1 MADWGAGRY
10 EATAAALGR
19 RPAMRLVEV
28 TRARLAGE
36 GFDATVVV
44 GEAQALPF
52 ADESFGVVLS
62 VFAAI
67 FAPSA
72 EEAIGD
78 ILRMLRPGGR
88 TFVCAWIPTGTID
101 AMMRAFGRAIA
112 AATGST
118 SNPPFSWHDRDA
130 VEGVA
135 AGHGARVA
143 AHDGE
148 VAFVGDSPEA
158 HFAAQEQSHPMALAM
173 QALLES
179 AGTYPALREE
189 ALAILR
195 RGNES
200 PESFRVTSAYR
211 VLELR
216 KTG

>member
-1 MADWGAGRY
+1 
-10 EATAAALGR
+10 
-19 RPAMRLVEV
+19 
-28 TRARLAGE
+28 
-36 GFDATVVV
+36 
-44 GEAQALPF
+44 LPT
-52 ADESFGVVLS
+52 ESFDVVLS

-78 ILRMLRPGGR
+78 ILRVLRPGGR
-88 TFVCAWIPTGTID
+88 AFVSAWIPTGTID

-118 SNPPFSWHDRDA
+118 SNPPFSWRDRDA
-130 VEGVA
+130 VEEVA

-173 QALLES
+173 QALLERPGRIRPS
-179 AGTYPALREE
+179 ARRRLRSCVGETNLPGRSVSR
-189 ALAILR
+189 ARIACSSSARPGRRAQPQLR
-195 RGNES
+195 
-200 PESFRVTSAYR
+200 TS
-211 VLELR
+211 
-216 KTG
+216 

>member
-52 ADESFGVVLS
+52 ADESFDVVLS

-78 ILRMLRPGGR
+78 ILRVLRPGGR
-88 TFVCAWIPTGTID
+88 AFVSAWIPTGTID

-112 AATGST
+112 A
-118 SNPPFSWHDRDA
+118 
-130 VEGVA
+130 
-135 AGHGARVA
+135 ARVA

-200 PESFRVTSAYR
+200 PESFRVTSPYR

>member
-52 ADESFGVVLS
+52 ADESFDVVLS

-78 ILRMLRPGGR
+78 ILRVLRP
-88 TFVCAWIPTGTID
+88 
-101 AMMRAFGRAIA
+101 
-112 AATGST
+112 
-118 SNPPFSWHDRDA
+118 
-130 VEGVA
+130 
-135 AGHGARVA
+135 
-143 AHDGE
+143 
-148 VAFVGDSPEA
+148 
-158 HFAAQEQSHPMALAM
+158 
-173 QALLES
+173 
-179 AGTYPALREE
+179 
-189 ALAILR
+189 
-195 RGNES
+195 
-200 PESFRVTSAYR
+200 VTSPYR

>member
-1 MADWGAGRY
+1 V
-10 EATAAALGR
+10 TAVD
-19 RPAMRLVEV
+19 PAMRLVEV

-52 ADESFGVVLS
+52 ADESFG
-62 VFAAI
+62 
-67 FAPSA
+67 
-72 EEAIGD
+72 
-78 ILRMLRPGGR
+78 
-88 TFVCAWIPTGTID
+88 
-101 AMMRAFGRAIA
+101 RATA
-112 AATGST
+112 AANGST

-173 QALLES
+173 QALLERPGRIRPS
-179 AGTYPALREE
+179 ARRRSRSCVGEANLPIRSVSRARIACSGSARPGRRAQPQLR
-189 ALAILR
+189 
-195 RGNES
+195 
-200 PESFRVTSAYR
+200 TS
-211 VLELR
+211 
-216 KTG
+216 

>member
-52 ADESFGVVLS
+52 ADESFG
-62 VFAAI
+62 
-67 FAPSA
+67 
-72 EEAIGD
+72 
-78 ILRMLRPGGR
+78 
-88 TFVCAWIPTGTID
+88 
-101 AMMRAFGRAIA
+101 RATA

-200 PESFRVTSAYR
+200 PGSFRVTSPYR